1 LTGATPCATAA
12 KVETAGFPAGSN
24 ERRAVGEGRSITV
37 SASRDRAWFEAVA
50 TRANDDA
57 ELKAVGRNFT
67 ATISFTIDETR
78 HDLVVQEGRVTAVR
92 DLIKIDSRADFGFR
106 APSSV
111 WNTFLQKYPTPLYH
125 SVFAMIMRLPEFH
138 VDGDTLVFAQN
149 ARALTRLLAIMQSQG
164 APA

>member
-1 LTGATPCATAA
+1 M
-12 KVETAGFPAGSN
+12 
-24 ERRAVGEGRSITV
+24 

-67 ATISFTIDETR
+67 ATISFTIDEAR
-78 HDLVVQEGRVTAVR
+78 HDLVVEEGRITTVR
-92 DLIKIDSRADFGFR
+92 DLIKFDSRADFGFR

-111 WNTFLQKYPTPLYH
+111 WDTFLQKTPPPLYN
-125 SVFAMIMRLPEFH
+125 SVFAMIMRVPEFH

-149 ARALTRLLAIMQSQG
+149 ARATTRLLAIMQTQG